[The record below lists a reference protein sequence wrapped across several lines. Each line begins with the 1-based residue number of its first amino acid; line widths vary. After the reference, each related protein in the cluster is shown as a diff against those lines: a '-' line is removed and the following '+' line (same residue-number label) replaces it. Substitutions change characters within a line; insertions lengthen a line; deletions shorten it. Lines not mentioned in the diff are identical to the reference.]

1 MRHRKQG
8 RALSRNPSHRR
19 AMLANMA
26 TSVLEKERVQTTT
39 AKAKEVRRL
48 VERLITFGKRN
59 DLHARRQAVRVIRN
73 RSVVA
78 KLFGT
83 LADRYADRAGG
94 YTRIIHIGQRQGDA
108 AEMSILELIDR
119 ERTID
124 VQTAEPKEEEQPKK
138 TRRSSK
144 EAEPASEAVTEEAA
158 ASEVVTEEAATSEA
172 VTEEAAASEAVTEEA
187 ATSEVVTEEAAAS
200 EAVTEEAATSEAVT
214 EEAAASEVVTEEAA
228 TSEAEP
234 EVAAAKTKKS
244 KKADDKKE

>member
-8 RALSRNPSHRR
+8 RALSRNASHRR

-144 EAEPASEAVTEEAA
+144 EAEPASEAVTEEAIN
-158 ASEVVTEEAATSEA
+158 T
-172 VTEEAAASEAVTEEA
+172 
-187 ATSEVVTEEAAAS
+187 
-200 EAVTEEAATSEAVT
+200 
-214 EEAAASEVVTEEAA
+214 
-228 TSEAEP
+228 EP
-234 EVAAAKTKKS
+234 EVAAASEAESEEAINTEPEVAAASEAESEVAAAKQKKS
-244 KKADDKKE
+244 KKADDKEE

>member
-8 RALSRNPSHRR
+8 RALSRNASHRR

-26 TSVLEKERVQTTT
+26 ASVLEQERVQTTT

-94 YTRIIHIGQRQGDA
+94 YTRIIHIGHRQGDA

-124 VQTAEPKEEEQPKK
+124 VQAAEPKMEQQQPKK

-144 EAEPASEAVTEEAA
+144 EAEPASEAVSEEAIKSEPEVA
-158 ASEVVTEEAATSEA
+158 ASEAEVESE
-172 VTEEAAASEAVTEEA
+172 AASEAVTEEA
-187 ATSEVVTEEAAAS
+187 IKSEPEVEAEPAS
-200 EAVTEEAATSEAVT
+200 EAEVEAEPA
-214 EEAAASEVVTEEAA
+214 
-228 TSEAEP
+228 SEAE
-234 EVAAAKTKKS
+234 VDGTKTKKS
-244 KKADDKKE
+244 TKADDKEE

>member
-26 TSVLEKERVQTTT
+26 TSVLEQERVQTTT

-83 LADRYADRAGG
+83 LAERYADRAGG
-94 YTRIIHIGQRQGDA
+94 YTRIIHIGHRQGDA

-119 ERTID
+119 EETID
-124 VQTAEPKEEEQPKK
+124 VEAAEPKKEQPQPKK

-144 EAEPASEAVTEEAA
+144 EAEPASEAVTEEAIKSEPEVEA
-158 ASEVVTEEAATSEA
+158 ASEDEVE
-172 VTEEAAASEAVTEEA
+172 AASED
-187 ATSEVVTEEAAAS
+187 EVDGT
-200 EAVTEEAATSEAVT
+200 
-214 EEAAASEVVTEEAA
+214 
-228 TSEAEP
+228 
-234 EVAAAKTKKS
+234 KTKKS
-244 KKADDKKE
+244 KKADDKEE

>member
-1 MRHRKQG
+1 
-8 RALSRNPSHRR
+8 
-19 AMLANMA
+19 
-26 TSVLEKERVQTTT
+26 
-39 AKAKEVRRL
+39 
-48 VERLITFGKRN
+48 LITLGKRN

-158 ASEVVTEEAATSEA
+158 TSEA
-172 VTEEAAASEAVTEEA
+172 
-187 ATSEVVTEEAAAS
+187 
-200 EAVTEEAATSEAVT
+200 
-214 EEAAASEVVTEEAA
+214 VTEEAA

-244 KKADDKKE
+244 KKADDKEE

>member
-26 TSVLEKERVQTTT
+26 TSVLEQERVQTTT

-83 LADRYADRAGG
+83 LAERYADRAGG
-94 YTRIIHIGQRQGDA
+94 YTRIIHIGHRQGDA

-119 ERTID
+119 EETID
-124 VQTAEPKEEEQPKK
+124 VEAAEPKKEQPQPKK

-144 EAEPASEAVTEEAA
+144 EAEPASEAVTEEAIK
-158 ASEVVTEEAATSEA
+158 SEPEVG
-172 VTEEAAASEAVTEEA
+172 AASEAEVEA
-187 ATSEVVTEEAAAS
+187 EPAS
-200 EAVTEEAATSEAVT
+200 EA
-214 EEAAASEVVTEEAA
+214 EVDGT
-228 TSEAEP
+228 
-234 EVAAAKTKKS
+234 KTKKS
-244 KKADDKKE
+244 KKADDKEE

>member
-8 RALSRNPSHRR
+8 RALSRNASHRR

-26 TSVLEKERVQTTT
+26 ASVLEQERVQTTT

-94 YTRIIHIGQRQGDA
+94 YTRIIHIGHRQGDA

-124 VQTAEPKEEEQPKK
+124 VQAAEPKK

-144 EAEPASEAVTEEAA
+144 EAEPASEAVSEEAIK
-158 ASEVVTEEAATSEA
+158 SEPEVEAEP
-172 VTEEAAASEAVTEEA
+172 ASEAVTEEA
-187 ATSEVVTEEAAAS
+187 IKSEPEVEAEPAS
-200 EAVTEEAATSEAVT
+200 EAVTEEAIKSEPEV
-214 EEAAASEVVTEEAA
+214 EAASE
-228 TSEAEP
+228 AEVDGTKP
-234 EVAAAKTKKS
+234 KKS
-244 KKADDKKE
+244 KKADDKEE

>member
-108 AEMSILELIDR
+108 AEVSILELIDR

-144 EAEPASEAVTEEAA
+144 EAEPASEA
-158 ASEVVTEEAATSEA
+158 ATSE
-172 VTEEAAASEAVTEEA
+172 VVTEEA
-187 ATSEVVTEEAAAS
+187 ATSEVVTEEAA
-200 EAVTEEAATSEAVT
+200 TSEA
-214 EEAAASEVVTEEAA
+214 VTEEAA

-244 KKADDKKE
+244 KKADDKEE